1 MSQHMLP
8 FPLGHFEIKAQDIER
23 VLDEAKVK
31 GGSMNLETA
40 MAHLLYHALVRQAGR
55 GRRRVSSGFRLGAA
69 IWSAMQLREAL
80 WRIEQECLVPLIN
93 EDGTEAIYEEL
104 EAFGRRAPEHF
115 DDERQAFRF

>member
-23 VLDEAKVK
+23 V
-31 GGSMNLETA
+31 
-40 MAHLLYHALVRQAGR
+40 LYHALVRQAGR

-104 EAFGRRAPEHF
+104 EAFGRRAPERYDHA
-115 DDERQAFRF
+115 RRAFVY